1 MAAVKR
7 GRFKTINDN
16 TPAISHAP
24 HAGLQHLLEN
34 MKKEIKARGSDGFLG
49 LQRRFRIMD
58 DDGSKN
64 LSLLE
69 FKKALQEFKLKL
81 TEVDIRALFE
91 YFDSDDSGAIDFEE
105 FIQGLR
111 EPLSEGRLKLVNM
124 AFHILDKDDSGEVT
138 FQEIANVYDASKHP
152 AVIARTKTAQQ
163 VLIEFLG
170 TFEVGGVKDGIV
182 TKAEFINY
190 YANLGA
196 SIDSDDYFELMIR
209 NAWHLS
215 GGKGASANSSN
226 MRVLVTDS
234 FGMERTVELQ
244 SDLGV
249 SKTDIPTIY
258 DRLRQQGETDIVAI
272 NGRKVKAA
280 TANSRITADATAT
293 VSQLE
298 AVNIKLPFLDR
309 PPKVKAGAQ
318 AVVGKSISEQLLPL
332 SPSKAVNAAQPQ
344 PSPLG
349 SMFKASRSVSPLKQQ
364 QEHLR
369 VEQRNMTMVSTL
381 LDVLRVQLLSRGP
394 AGIIELQRKFVDM
407 DKDGSKS
414 LNYNEFKQA
423 VLVNKLA
430 FSEDQL
436 QALFSYFDTDDSG
449 AIDYEELLFG
459 LR

>member
-1 MAAVKR
+1 MATVKR

-16 TPAISHAP
+16 TPSISHAP
-24 HAGLQHLLEN
+24 HAGLKHLLES

-58 DDGSKN
+58 DDGSKT

-69 FKKALQEFKLKL
+69 FKKALQELKLKL

-91 YFDSDDSGAIDFEE
+91 YFDADDSGAIDFEE

-209 NAWHLS
+209 NAWHIA

-234 FGMERTVELQ
+234 FGAERTVEVQ

-258 DRLRQQGETDIVAI
+258 DRLIQQGETDIGAI
-272 NGRKVKAA
+272 NGRKVQA
-280 TANSRITADATAT
+280 TTGNSRLSVGATAT

-318 AVVGKSISEQLLPL
+318 AVIGKPLSEQLMPL
-332 SPSKAVNAAQPQ
+332 SPSTTQPQ
-344 PSPLG
+344 PSPAPAG
-349 SMFKASRSVSPLKQQ
+349 SMFKSTRSVSPLKQQ
-364 QEHLR
+364 QERMR
-369 VEQRNMTMVSTL
+369 VEQRNVTMVSTL
-381 LDVLRVQLLSRGP
+381 LDVLRVQLLSRGA

-414 LNYNEFKQA
+414 LEYNEFKQA
-423 VLVNKLA
+423 VLANKLV

-436 QALFSYFDTDDSG
+436 QALFTYFG
-449 AIDYEELLFG
+449 KCNG
-459 LR
+459 LKTRILSF

>member
-7 GRFKTINDN
+7 GRFKTISDS

-69 FKKALQEFKLKL
+69 FKKALQELKLKL

-111 EPLSEGRLKLVNM
+111 EPLSESRLKLVNM

-170 TFEVGGVKDGIV
+170 TFEVGGVRDGIV

-196 SIDSDDYFELMIR
+196 SIDNDDYFELMIR

-234 FGMERTVELQ
+234 FGVERTVALQ

-280 TANSRITADATAT
+280 SASSRITADATAT

-318 AVVGKSISEQLLPL
+318 AVVGKSLSEQLLPL
-332 SPSKAVNAAQPQ
+332 SPSKAVNANAAQQ

-349 SMFKASRSVSPLKQQ
+349 SMFKASRSVSPLKLQ

-414 LNYNEFKQA
+414 LDYNEFKQA

-436 QALFSYFDTDDSG
+436 QALFSYFGKCWS
-449 AIDYEELLFG
+449 FS
-459 LR
+459 

>member
-16 TPAISHAP
+16 TPSISHAP
-24 HAGLQHLLEN
+24 HAGLKHLLEN

-58 DDGSKN
+58 DDGSKT

-69 FKKALQEFKLKL
+69 FKKALQELKLKL

-138 FQEIANVYDASKHP
+138 FQEITNVYDASKHP

-182 TKAEFINY
+182 TKPEFINY

-209 NAWHLS
+209 NAWHIA
-215 GGKGASANSSN
+215 GGKGSSANSSN

-234 FGMERTVELQ
+234 FGVERTVALQ

-258 DRLRQQGETDIVAI
+258 ERLIQQGETDICAI
-272 NGRKVKAA
+272 NGRKVQAA
-280 TANSRITADATAT
+280 TGNSRLSVGATAT

-318 AVVGKSISEQLLPL
+318 AVIGKRLSEQLMPL
-332 SPSKAVNAAQPQ
+332 SPSTAQPQ
-344 PSPLG
+344 PSPAG
-349 SMFKASRSVSPLKQQ
+349 SMFKSSRSVSPLKKQ
-364 QEHLR
+364 QERLR
-369 VEQRNMTMVSTL
+369 VEQRNVTMVSTL
-381 LDVLRVQLLSRGP
+381 LDVLRVQLLSRGTT
-394 AGIIELQRKFVDM
+394 GIIELQRKFVDM

-414 LNYNEFKQA
+414 LDYNEFKQA
-423 VLVNKLA
+423 VLANKLV

-436 QALFSYFDTDDSG
+436 QALFSYFG
-449 AIDYEELLFG
+449 KRNG
-459 LR
+459 LYS